1 LERQRRQTVSLRLR
15 SDGNGTLLKQRKF
28 QTNQRDQELLGKQL
42 RQLNSS
48 PRNDGV
54 LILGMLAVFC
64 AGMALGS
71 FLFANES
78 EPVQIA
84 LNDAP
89 PSMLLPN
96 GTLTSQRYFV
106 PFVVPSA
113 DLVWNSWNCGSG
125 WLVFPEYHC
134 EEKAVEW
141 LPCQENVRQERV
153 LPSPKKLLPFVRL
166 NGWSDR
172 TCVRIMILRN
182 LFLIV
187 SRNFWNNFRNEK
199 ISPRVKPTLGLLGNA
214 LIGANIQTETRW
226 KRTLGVERKNGCTLS
241 HTVVNARLRA
251 GRWRR

>member
-1 LERQRRQTVSLRLR
+1 LRLR

-64 AGMALGS
+64 AGMALGG

-113 DLVWNSWNCGSG
+113 DLV
-125 WLVFPEYHC
+125 
-134 EEKAVEW
+134 
-141 LPCQENVRQERV
+141 
-153 LPSPKKLLPFVRL
+153 
-166 NGWSDR
+166 
-172 TCVRIMILRN
+172 
-182 LFLIV
+182 
-187 SRNFWNNFRNEK
+187 
-199 ISPRVKPTLGLLGNA
+199 
-214 LIGANIQTETRW
+214 
-226 KRTLGVERKNGCTLS
+226 
-241 HTVVNARLRA
+241 
-251 GRWRR
+251 